1 MSPGP
6 RRPGPRSPGPGSPGP
21 GSPGPGRRGSGS
33 RGRRD
38 PEREAR
44 RDARHAIP
52 NAPHAEATRPKHQA
66 RKRFGQH
73 FLERPWADKLV
84 AGLQVAP
91 GDVFVEIGP
100 GLGALTRPLAETGAT
115 IRAIELDRDLA
126 AALAEWAPPTL
137 TLVIGDFL
145 ALDDAGVLPP
155 GDGPVRIVGNLPYNL
170 SSPIL
175 FRILALARA
184 TGRVRDAVVMLQR
197 EVADRV
203 IAGPGGGDYGPLA
216 VMLGLFADRTRILS
230 LPPGAFRPPP
240 QVHSSVVRLTFRPPP
255 VPVARFEA
263 VDRVVRTA
271 FQQRRKTLANALRPL
286 AGGDGRPPAS
296 SDAATVS
303 PPVDLAAVLVTAGI
317 EPTRRPETLTP
328 VEFVRLADTLFPLSV
343 L

>member
-1 MSPGP
+1 VS
-6 RRPGPRSPGPGSPGP
+6 PGPRSPGPRRGGPRNPGP
-21 GSPGPGRRGSGS
+21 
-33 RGRRD
+33 RD
-38 PEREAR
+38 PQREAR
-44 RDARHAIP
+44 REARHAIP
-52 NAPHAEATRPKHQA
+52 NAPHAEATRSKHRA

-84 AGLQVAP
+84 AGLQVAA

-100 GLGALTRPLAETGAT
+100 GLGALTRPLAATGAT
-115 IRAIELDRDLA
+115 IRAIEVDRDLA

-137 TLVIGDFL
+137 TLVTGDFL
-145 ALDDAGVLPP
+145 ALDDAEVLPP
-155 GDGPVRIVGNLPYNL
+155 GHGAVRIVGNLPYNL

-203 IAGPGGGDYGPLA
+203 IAGPGSGDYGPLA
-216 VMLGLFADRTRILS
+216 VMLGLFADRARVLS

-255 VPVARFEA
+255 VPVARYEA
-263 VDRVVRTA
+263 VDRLVRTA
-271 FQQRRKTLANALRPL
+271 FQQRRKTLVNALRPL
-286 AGGDGRPPAS
+286 LGADGRAPAPDEAPDEATGTAPATPPR
-296 SDAATVS
+296 
-303 PPVDLAAVLVTAGI
+303 VDLAAVLAEAGI

-328 VEFVRLADTLFPLSV
+328 VEFVRLADTLFPPSV

>member
-1 MSPGP
+1 VT
-6 RRPGPRSPGPGSPGP
+6 RT
-21 GSPGPGRRGSGS
+21 
-33 RGRRD
+33 
-38 PEREAR
+38 
-44 RDARHAIP
+44 RH
-52 NAPHAEATRPKHQA
+52 RA

-91 GDVFVEIGP
+91 EDVFVEIGP
-100 GLGALTRPLAETGAT
+100 GLGALTRPLAETGVA
-115 IRAIELDRDLA
+115 IRAIEVDRDLA
-126 AALAEWAPPTL
+126 ATLAEWAPPNL
-137 TLVIGDFL
+137 ALVTGDFL
-145 ALDDAGVLPP
+145 ALDDAEVLPA

-203 IAGPGGGDYGPLA
+203 VAGPGHGDYGPLA
-216 VMLGLFADRTRILS
+216 VMLGLFADRSRLLS
-230 LPPGAFRPPP
+230 LPPGAFRPAPR
-240 QVHSSVVRLTFRPPP
+240 VHSAVVRLAFRPPP

-263 VDRVVRTA
+263 VDRLVRTA

-286 AGGDGRPPAS
+286 VADGRQARDGADDTVAA
-296 SDAATVS
+296 DAARPS
-303 PPVDLAAVLVTAGI
+303 AAAVDLAAVLAGAGI
-317 EPTRRPETLTP
+317 DPTRRPETLTP
-328 VEFVRLADTLFPLSV
+328 VEFVRLADALIPLSV